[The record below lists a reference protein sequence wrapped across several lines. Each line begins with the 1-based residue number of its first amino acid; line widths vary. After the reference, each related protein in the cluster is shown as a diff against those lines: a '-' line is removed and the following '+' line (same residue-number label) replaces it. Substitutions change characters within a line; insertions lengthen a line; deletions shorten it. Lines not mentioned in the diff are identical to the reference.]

1 MARPYSNDLRERVI
15 DALNSGLSCRA
26 VAERFGVSV
35 SAVVKWSQRF
45 RATGTVSPKRMG
57 GHRPLA
63 LAAERD
69 WLLQRINSE
78 TNVSLRRLQSELAE
92 RGIVVSYGAV
102 WNFVHREGLSHK
114 KNRGR
119 DRAGPT

>member
-1 MARPYSNDLRERVI
+1 MARPYSDDLRERVI

-26 VAERFGVSV
+26 VADRFGVSV

-45 RATGTVSPKRMG
+45 RATGSVSARRMG
-57 GHRPLA
+57 GHRPFA

-69 WLLQRINSE
+69 WLLDRINAE
-78 TNVSLRRLQSELAE
+78 TDVSLRGLQSELAE
-92 RGIVVSYGAV
+92 RGIIVSYGAV

-119 DRAGPT
+119 SRTRPA